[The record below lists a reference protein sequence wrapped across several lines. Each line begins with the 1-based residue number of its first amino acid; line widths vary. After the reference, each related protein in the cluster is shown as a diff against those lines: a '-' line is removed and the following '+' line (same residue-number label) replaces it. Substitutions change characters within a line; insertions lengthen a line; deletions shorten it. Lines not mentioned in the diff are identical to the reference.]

1 MLDTGQFGVP
11 QTFSP
16 NGAFHRKAIYKER
29 QQQSE
34 SERGDV
40 GLLQSRQAPAD
51 QNRPRAR
58 HVLTPTLSTES
69 DEYGGLG
76 QRWRQ
81 AEGGPLEARSLWKLR
96 AFLEAFGA
104 ESGQRQHNGL
114 TVPGEGPGAW
124 ALRGMPSAT
133 PSERFA
139 RQG

>member
-1 MLDTGQFGVP
+1 LLDTGQFGVP

-58 HVLTPTLSTES
+58 HVLTPTLSIES
-69 DEYGGLG
+69 DQYDGLG
-76 QRWRQ
+76 GCCGARTPDLHRWVQTDRK
-81 AEGGPLEARSLWKLR
+81 ASRIVDFVTKVRS
-96 AFLEAFGA
+96 AI
-104 ESGQRQHNGL
+104 H
-114 TVPGEGPGAW
+114 
-124 ALRGMPSAT
+124 T
-133 PSERFA
+133 PPYEIA
-139 RQG
+139 